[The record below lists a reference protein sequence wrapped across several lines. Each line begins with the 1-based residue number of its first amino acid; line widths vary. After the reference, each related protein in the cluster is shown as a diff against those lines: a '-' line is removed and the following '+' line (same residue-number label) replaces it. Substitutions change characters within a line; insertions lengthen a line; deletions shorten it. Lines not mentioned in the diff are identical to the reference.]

1 MIFITQTNLP
11 IKHYADRHSILPT
24 AHIMQYHDKSAL
36 ITYTIKDILIVIL
49 SQQNSYYKQNIMKTN
64 PKSKIGTIIIALIL
78 SCIFPFVGQAQTVID
93 IQVAPNVLNLQSQGQ
108 VVTIHTDLAFWTV
121 LGSTVT
127 LNGEEIESWKADNN
141 GFFVA
146 KFNMEAIKD
155 LPLNIDEYNT
165 LELKGEQTD
174 GTEFIG
180 VSEVLVIDKKG
191 KN

>member
-1 MIFITQTNLP
+1 
-11 IKHYADRHSILPT
+11 
-24 AHIMQYHDKSAL
+24 
-36 ITYTIKDILIVIL
+36 
-49 SQQNSYYKQNIMKTN
+49 MKTK
-64 PKSKIGTIIIALIL
+64 PKGKIGTIIIALIL
-78 SCIFPFVGQAQTVID
+78 SCIFPFAGQAQTIID

-121 LGSTVT
+121 FGSTVT
-127 LNGEEIESWKADNN
+127 LNDEEIESWKADNN

-165 LELKGEQTD
+165 LELRGEQTD

>member
-1 MIFITQTNLP
+1 
-11 IKHYADRHSILPT
+11 
-24 AHIMQYHDKSAL
+24 
-36 ITYTIKDILIVIL
+36 
-49 SQQNSYYKQNIMKTN
+49 MKTK
-64 PKSKIGTIIIALIL
+64 PKGKIGTVIIALML
-78 SCIFPFVGQAQTVID
+78 SLMLPFAGQAQTVID

-121 LGSTVT
+121 TGSSVT

-155 LPLNIDEYNT
+155 LPLNVGEYNT
-165 LELKGEQTD
+165 LELKGEQTG
-174 GTEFIG
+174 GTQFIG

-191 KN
+191 KK